1 LFLRGVSVL
10 VALMIAVYTCT
21 IPSDGWGLGE
31 QVDLLLPAG
40 EVDSEVQ
47 GMED

>member
-1 LFLRGVSVL
+1 MFLRDVSVSA
-10 VALMIAVYTCT
+10 ALMIAVYTCT
-21 IPSDGWGLGE
+21 IPSDGRGLGE

-40 EVDSEVQ
+40 KVDSKVQ